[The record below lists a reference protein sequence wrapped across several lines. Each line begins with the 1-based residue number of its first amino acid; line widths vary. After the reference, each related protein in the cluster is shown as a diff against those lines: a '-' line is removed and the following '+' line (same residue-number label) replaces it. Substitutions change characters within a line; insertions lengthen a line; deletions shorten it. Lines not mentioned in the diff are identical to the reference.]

1 MRDKRRLIEWGKNV
15 LIALLTLSAV
25 FLLTMTPLIQDSGL
39 ADLFRPQRAAGSPD
53 PIGVPSGTVLP
64 ARLAVYQDGERYGLQ
79 YDDVRM
85 EEAFASFGPL
95 LGSALAEAG
104 ESRTLTET
112 EWRGCLRGQGVYF
125 DFSGSVPI
133 SALAR
138 WLGGSGECALD
149 GSARRV
155 VLAEGEG
162 DSVALC
168 WQDAEDGA
176 FYTCPTT
183 LSRSLH
189 LDPAV
194 EAVTPNGAYFAF
206 EDAEL
211 SQLLD
216 PGTLVTEEVPSGTQY
231 AVSAP
236 LSAAAGIETLLD
248 ELSFNSQ
255 NHAPGSSGEVYLD
268 GADRLVVEDG
278 GTVTYHAAQGGKYP
292 VESRNGMVSSALAAD
307 SARALAERTMG
318 TLCGDARLYLIS
330 VEESG
335 GGWRVRF
342 GYRLAGSA
350 VYLYDEGWAAEF
362 LVRDGSITDF
372 TLHLRC
378 YTATSNETLLL
389 PIDRAAVM
397 LPDLTKEKRELVI
410 QYRDSGG
417 QSVSPG
423 WEAVSSE

>member
-53 PIGVPSGTVLP
+53 PIGAPSGTVLP
-64 ARLAVYQDGERYGLQ
+64 ARLAVYRDGERYGLQ

-85 EEAFASFGPL
+85 DEAFASFGPL

-248 ELSFNSQ
+248 ELSFNRDRKSTRL
-255 NHAPGSSGEVYLD
+255 NSS
-268 GADRLVVEDG
+268 
-278 GTVTYHAAQGGKYP
+278 
-292 VESRNGMVSSALAAD
+292 
-307 SARALAERTMG
+307 
-318 TLCGDARLYLIS
+318 
-330 VEESG
+330 
-335 GGWRVRF
+335 
-342 GYRLAGSA
+342 
-350 VYLYDEGWAAEF
+350 
-362 LVRDGSITDF
+362 
-372 TLHLRC
+372 HL
-378 YTATSNETLLL
+378 
-389 PIDRAAVM
+389 
-397 LPDLTKEKRELVI
+397 
-410 QYRDSGG
+410 
-417 QSVSPG
+417 
-423 WEAVSSE
+423 